1 MKVAKNNFFQKEF
14 SHPLYKVSYISIDP
28 DGRNQ
33 AGNFNLA
40 RAAKSTARKDRSLGT
55 RAASSFKSAGR
66 NWKRAGQISTRRS
79 CRLSSPYHPRRFQDR
94 SDRINVDQRRRSKD
108 AAISPPSRLIL
119 IRPLLRPLFPLGAT
133 RDCSFNLSTSAEPI
147 ARLEREVE

>member
-1 MKVAKNNFFQKEF
+1 MLT
-14 SHPLYKVSYISIDP
+14 SHPLYKVSYISIDLG
-28 DGRNQ
+28 GRNR

-40 RAAKSTARKDRSLGT
+40 RAAESTARKDRSLDT
-55 RAASSFKSAGR
+55 QAASSFKSAGR

-108 AAISPPSRLIL
+108 AAISPPSSNLDSVSFA
-119 IRPLLRPLFPLGAT
+119 LFPLLMQRA
-133 RDCSFNLSTSAEPI
+133 I
-147 ARLEREVE
+147 AVLIYRQAQSQSRCLKEKSNRLHRLR